1 MSLHISKGSSQVA
14 ALSRITAVD
23 RSMVSVVELVAKPPV
38 SVGAGPDTA
47 MGHKIR
53 GLSENDRETFNCNW
67 LVHCLMSKNG
77 DIHAF
82 SDSPT
87 SILPSSKEFH
97 ANCPSQSAR
106 NPLES
111 LATQMEVFPFKQ
123 GRGTNKTPMP
133 MFPPKKIIDIYSP
146 HQPVEASARND
157 EPTMS
162 CLVLTYFRFISNR
175 PSSGCVG
182 PGIPN

>member
-14 ALSRITAVD
+14 ALSRITAVN

-67 LVHCLMSKNG
+67 LVHCLMPKNW

-111 LATQMEVFPFKQ
+111 LATQMERYFHV
-123 GRGTNKTPMP
+123 NKVEPTKHQCPC
-133 MFPPKKIIDIYSP
+133 FPPQKSVDIYSP
-146 HQPVEASARND
+146 HQPVEASARSD